1 MNWHGRTELGHDS
14 RWHPPLPTKGT
25 GPSQTHSP
33 RGDQSPV
40 CGLTFWPC
48 MPSGPRGPT
57 LPEGPGGPGAPSLP
71 RGPGTPIIP
80 GAPCRRAEGE
90 AGGVRADAMDIL

>member
-40 CGLTFWPC
+40 VWTYLLALHALRTSWAN
-48 MPSGPRGPT
+48 
-57 LPEGPGGPGAPSLP
+57 AP
-71 RGPGTPIIP
+71 
-80 GAPCRRAEGE
+80 
-90 AGGVRADAMDIL
+90 